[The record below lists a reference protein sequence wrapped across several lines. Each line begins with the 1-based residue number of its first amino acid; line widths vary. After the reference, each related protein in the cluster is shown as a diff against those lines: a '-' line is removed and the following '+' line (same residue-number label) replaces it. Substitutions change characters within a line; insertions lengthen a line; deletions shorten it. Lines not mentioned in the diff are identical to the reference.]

1 MQGNSLIES
10 FMGVDLSKLTY
21 EKEYKKDKGEISL
34 FDDEK
39 IACKRR
45 YRIYYLRTTL
55 VATTIER

>member
-21 EKEYKKDKGEISL
+21 EKEYKEDKGEISL

-39 IACKRR
+39 TVCKNSLASA
-45 YRIYYLRTTL
+45 IIILL
-55 VATTIER
+55 L